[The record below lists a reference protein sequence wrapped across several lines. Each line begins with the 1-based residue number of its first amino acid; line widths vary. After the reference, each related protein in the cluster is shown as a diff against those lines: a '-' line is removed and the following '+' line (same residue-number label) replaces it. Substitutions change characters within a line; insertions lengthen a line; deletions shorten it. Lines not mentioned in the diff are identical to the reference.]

1 MVPRPHLQA
10 ITGRQE
16 ALSGRTAALSAERK
30 AVPSTGRQA
39 VPFTADLHQA
49 SHHQAVQ
56 AHHTAAVLQAIH
68 TAAAVHTGAQAVL
81 TEVPAVPHL
90 PTGVL
95 QAVLPLRI
103 EVPAAVPLTG
113 AAGHP
118 TAEAVLTE
126 VPVAATPEAEFH
138 VLPAEVP
145 AEQSGDINGDINYD
159 KYEKTDNSNSSAR
172 GICC

>member
-1 MVPRPHLQA
+1 MA
-10 ITGRQE
+10 
-16 ALSGRTAALSAERK
+16 
-30 AVPSTGRQA
+30 
-39 VPFTADLHQA
+39 
-49 SHHQAVQ
+49 
-56 AHHTAAVLQAIH
+56 AAVL
-68 TAAAVHTGAQAVL
+68 TGAQAVL

-145 AEQSGDINGDINYD
+145 AEQSGDINYD
-159 KYEKTDNSNSSAR
+159 TLKFHKLSNLLNVSANLRVITRSKAVSPTHVYHVTLTLNPSPR
-172 GICC
+172 GRDLPSPSRAL

>member
-1 MVPRPHLQA
+1 M
-10 ITGRQE
+10 
-16 ALSGRTAALSAERK
+16 AL
-30 AVPSTGRQA
+30 
-39 VPFTADLHQA
+39 FTADRPQA

-68 TAAAVHTGAQAVL
+68 TAAAVHTGAQAVH
-81 TEVPAVPHL
+81 TEAQAVPHL

-145 AEQSGDINGDINYD
+145 AEQSGDINL
-159 KYEKTDNSNSSAR
+159 SSFTSGKLAER
-172 GICC
+172 

>member
-16 ALSGRTAALSAERK
+16 ALSGQTAALSAERR
-30 AVPSTGRQA
+30 AAPSTGRQA
-39 VPFTADLHQA
+39 APFTADRHQA
-49 SHHQAVQ
+49 SHRQAVQ

-68 TAAAVHTGAQAVL
+68 TAAAVLTGAQAVL

-95 QAVLPLRI
+95 QAVLPLRT

-138 VLPAEVP
+138 VLPAE
-145 AEQSGDINGDINYD
+145 QSGDINGDINYD

>member
-10 ITGRQE
+10 VTGRQE
-16 ALSGRTAALSAERK
+16 ALSGQTAA
-30 AVPSTGRQA
+30 
-39 VPFTADLHQA
+39 PFTADLHQA
-49 SHHQAVQ
+49 SHRQAVQ

-68 TAAAVHTGAQAVL
+68 TAAAVLTGAQ
-81 TEVPAVPHL
+81 
-90 PTGVL
+90 
-95 QAVLPLRI
+95 
-103 EVPAAVPLTG
+103 
-113 AAGHP
+113 
-118 TAEAVLTE
+118 AVLTE

-145 AEQSGDINGDINYD
+145 AEQSGDINGNINYD

>member
-1 MVPRPHLQA
+1 MAPQPHLQA
-10 ITGRQE
+10 VTGRQE
-16 ALSGRTAALSAERK
+16 ALSGQAAVLSAELK
-30 AVPSTGRQA
+30 AAPSTGRQA
-39 VPFTADLHQA
+39 APFTADRPQA
-49 SHHQAVQ
+49 SHPQAVQ

-68 TAAAVHTGAQAVL
+68 TAAAVHTGAQAAH
-81 TEVPAVPHL
+81 TGVPAVPHL
-90 PTGVL
+90 LTGVL

-113 AAGHP
+113 AAGHH
-118 TAEAVLTE
+118 TAEAVLIE

-145 AEQSGDINGDINYD
+145 AEQSGDINGNINYD

>member
-1 MVPRPHLQA
+1 MVPQPHLQA

-16 ALSGRTAALSAERK
+16 ALSGQTAA
-30 AVPSTGRQA
+30 PSTGRQA
-39 VPFTADLHQA
+39 APFTADRPQA

-145 AEQSGDINGDINYD
+145 ADQSGDINGDINYD

>member
-1 MVPRPHLQA
+1 MVPQPHLQA

-16 ALSGRTAALSAERK
+16 ALSGQAAALSAERK

-39 VPFTADLHQA
+39 APFTADLHQA
-49 SHHQAVQ
+49 SHRQAVQ
-56 AHHTAAVLQAIH
+56 AHHHTAAVLQAIH
-68 TAAAVHTGAQAVL
+68 TAAAVHTEVQAVL

-95 QAVLPLRI
+95 QAVLPLRT

-145 AEQSGDINGDINYD
+145 ADQSGDINYD
-159 KYEKTDNSNSSAR
+159 TYEKTDNSNSSAR